1 MPDDIRFH
9 YIGKPTFSKAVFT
22 DNFSLVFLP
31 FRIYNRRKLCP
42 ACLLREAAGK
52 TRQVRR
58 KERKTMISFL
68 ARLFIKNHRETERP
82 EVRQAYGVLCG
93 AVGIGLNA
101 VLFLGKFFA
110 GLLSNSIAITADA
123 FNNLSDAGSSLI
135 TLVGFKMAGQKP
147 DPGHPFGHGRIEY
160 LTGLFVSLLIILM
173 GFELV
178 TSSFDKILHPEDTS
192 FTPVVA
198 GILIASILVKFYMYL
213 YNRGTG
219 KKIDSA
225 AMAATATDSFSDM
238 LSTAVV
244 LAAAL
249 IGHFSGLHIDGFCG
263 LLVGLFILTAGLRSA
278 GETISPLLGQP
289 PQKEFVDKIGHIVLS
304 HEEILGLHDLIVHDY
319 GPGRTMI
326 SLHAEVPASGDLLHL
341 HDTID
346 NIERELKK
354 ELHCEAVIHMDPV
367 MNDDAETQELKEAV
381 TRLLQQ
387 LDPALNLHD
396 FRIVKGPTHTN
407 IIFDILV
414 PFTEKLGDEEI
425 LSRMQ
430 EAVHNLDSRYY
441 AVINIDKDYNS

>member
-1 MPDDIRFH
+1 MGD
-9 YIGKPTFSKAVFT
+9 S
-22 DNFSLVFLP
+22 
-31 FRIYNRRKLCP
+31 
-42 ACLLREAAGK
+42 
-52 TRQVRR
+52 
-58 KERKTMISFL
+58 MITFL
-68 ARLFIKNHRETERP
+68 AKLWIKDYQKTDLP

-93 AVGIGLNA
+93 GVGIGFNIL
-101 VLFLGKFFA
+101 LFLGKFLA

-173 GFELV
+173 GFELT
-178 TSSFDKILHPEDTS
+178 TSSFDKILHPEDTLC
-192 FTPVVA
+192 TPVVV
-198 GILIASILVKFYMYL
+198 GILAASIVVKFYMFL
-213 YNRGTG
+213 YNRRTG

-225 AMAATATDSFSDM
+225 AMTATATDSFSDM
-238 LSTAVV
+238 LSTTVV
-244 LAAAL
+244 LAATL
-249 IGHFSGLHIDGFCG
+249 IGHFTGLHIDGFCG
-263 LLVGLFILTAGLRSA
+263 LLVGLFILIAGLRSA

-289 PQKEFVDKIGHIVLS
+289 PQKEFVDKIEQIVLS
-304 HEEILGLHDLIVHDY
+304 HDEILGLHDLIVHDY

-354 ELHCEAVIHMDPV
+354 ELHCDAVIHMDPV
-367 MNDDAETQELKEAV
+367 MNDDEETQTLKETV
-381 TRLLQQ
+381 TGLLHQ
-387 LDPALNLHD
+387 LDSSLNLHD

-414 PFTEKLGDEEI
+414 PYTEAMPDEEI
-425 LSRMQ
+425 LSRME
-430 EAVHNLDSRYY
+430 EAIHKLDSRYY